1 MEIIPAVL
9 IGIVGII
16 ALVLIIKFV
25 GGCLLRV
32 IFGLV
37 IVALAVY
44 LIYQFVLS

>member
-25 GGCLLRV
+25 GGCLIKVALGV
-32 IFGLV
+32 I
-37 IVALAVY
+37 IVALSAY
-44 LIYQFVLS
+44 LVYQFVLN